1 MADYIRL
8 TREQMT
14 DIEIEMS
21 DLVEENKELRLE
33 IAALKEAVNRLR
45 KERDG

>member
-33 IAALKEAVNRLR
+33 NAALKEAVNRLR